1 MSSKRVLI
9 TGANGLLGQSIL
21 HANQGRFTLCATGRG
36 EVRGDLKGAEYQVLD
51 TTSPEDYARVF
62 EAFKPDVVI
71 HGAAMT
77 QVDDCELQ
85 PALCHSLNVD
95 ATAACIEAC
104 ERVGAHLIFISTDF
118 IFDGTSGPYSE
129 EAQAAP
135 LSIYGQSKADAEA
148 LVQQATCPWTIARTV
163 LVIGYV
169 PGLSRSNIIL
179 WARGAL
185 SKGQRIKVVDD
196 QVRSPTWSMDLAEGC
211 LLIAEKAATGI
222 FHLSG
227 PDTMSIL
234 ELVQHV
240 AAHGGYDAG
249 LIDRVSSET
258 LGQPAKRPPI
268 TGFDIS
274 KAQKDLGFAPHTLQ
288 EVLDVIPYI

>member
-1 MSSKRVLI
+1 MSTKRVLI
-9 TGANGLLGQSIL
+9 TGANGLLGQSLL

-36 EVRGDLKGAEYQVLD
+36 EVRGDLKGADYQVLD

-62 EAFKPDVVI
+62 EAFQPDVVI

-85 PALCHSLNVD
+85 PALCRSLNVD
-95 ATAACIEAC
+95 ATAACIAAC

-118 IFDGTSGPYSE
+118 IFDGASGPYRE
-129 EAQAAP
+129 EAAAAP
-135 LSIYGQSKADAEA
+135 LSVYGQSKADAEE
-148 LVQQATCPWTIARTV
+148 LVKQANCPWTIARTV

-185 SKGQRIKVVDD
+185 SRGERIRVVDD

-222 FHLSG
+222 YHLSG

-234 ELVQHV
+234 ELVQQV
-240 AAHGGYDAG
+240 AAHGGYDAT
-249 LIDRVSSET
+249 LIDRVSSDT

-274 KAQKDLGFAPHTLQ
+274 KAQKDLGYSPHSFA

>member
-1 MSSKRVLI
+1 MSPKRVLI

-36 EVRGDLKGAEYQVLD
+36 EVRGDLKGAEYQILD

-85 PALCHSLNVD
+85 PALCHALNVE

-129 EAQAAP
+129 EAQESP
-135 LSIYGQSKADAEA
+135 LSIYGKSKADAEA
-148 LVQQATCPWTIARTV
+148 LVKQATCPWTIARTV

-222 FHLSG
+222 YHLSG

-234 ELVQHV
+234 ELVQQV
-240 AAHGGYDAG
+240 AAHGGYDAD

-274 KAQKDLGFAPHTLQ
+274 KAQKDLGYSPHSFA

>member
-85 PALCHSLNVD
+85 PELCRSLNVD

-118 IFDGTSGPYSE
+118 IFDGTSGPYRE
-129 EAQAAP
+129 ESQAAP
-135 LSIYGQSKADAEA
+135 LSIYGQSKADA
-148 LVQQATCPWTIARTV
+148 
-163 LVIGYV
+163 
-169 PGLSRSNIIL
+169 
-179 WARGAL
+179 
-185 SKGQRIKVVDD
+185 
-196 QVRSPTWSMDLAEGC
+196 
-211 LLIAEKAATGI
+211 
-222 FHLSG
+222 
-227 PDTMSIL
+227 
-234 ELVQHV
+234 
-240 AAHGGYDAG
+240 
-249 LIDRVSSET
+249 
-258 LGQPAKRPPI
+258 
-268 TGFDIS
+268 
-274 KAQKDLGFAPHTLQ
+274 
-288 EVLDVIPYI
+288 